1 MQENNGMQPPN
12 PSQYPGQEPQPQPM
26 PQFDPQAQAQPQPQY
41 QPQPQPQAI
50 PEQPGVPSLQQPS
63 NPFEMQLA
71 SPAQAPVQP
80 TGVPQQPVMG
90 ANIGST
96 PVVGASKSKKPL
108 IIVAAI
114 VAALLLLGGAAWA
127 IMSMNSSSSGGDSS
141 GPESSAVVGST
152 TPSDQKESVVVEN
165 KYNLDVVCEGK
176 KASNAG
182 AYQAPYTVDSFMLLD
197 GEWSYSIDVST
208 EEGGSSGIDASG
220 TNVVMCLTRDDS
232 SAGEAQACPAGRDR
246 EVSLKPVDFNYVFYA
261 AQTGDLISE
270 GSLRADE
277 CPPEWMF
284 SLGDGSG
291 YMTWSSDAM
300 GKLRANPSNA

>member
-12 PSQYPGQEPQPQPM
+12 PSQEPQPQPM

-41 QPQPQPQAI
+41 QPQPQAT
-50 PEQPGVPSLQQPS
+50 PEQPGAPSLQQPG
-63 NPFEMQLA
+63 NPFEMQTV
-71 SPAQAPVQP
+71 SPAQTPVQL

-90 ANIGST
+90 ASVGSA
-96 PVVGASKSKKPL
+96 PAVGASKSKKPL
-108 IIVAAI
+108 IIIAAI
-114 VAALLLLGGAAWA
+114 VAALLLAGGAAWA
-127 IMSMNSSSSGGDSS
+127 IMSMNSNSSNSDSS
-141 GPESSAVVGST
+141 DPESSAVVGSA

-165 KYNLDVVCEGK
+165 KYGLDVVCEGK

-182 AYQAPYTVDSFMLLD
+182 AYQAPYVVDSFMLLD

-208 EEGGSSGIDASG
+208 EEGGSSGTDASG

-232 SAGEAQACPAGRDR
+232 SAGEAQACSAGRDR
-246 EVSLKPVDFNYVFYA
+246 EVSLRPVDFNYVFYA

-284 SLGDGSG
+284 SIGDGTG
-291 YMTWSSDAM
+291 YMTWNSDAM